1 MVLISILLLMVAI
14 CGASVALARTP
25 GRQVMAMAA
34 NGFVLA
40 LLFMAL
46 QAPDVA
52 FSQIAVGAVVTPMMF
67 LAVLASIHM
76 NRRPQPDGEDKK

>member
-1 MVLISILLLMVAI
+1 MTLPLALLFVLVA
-14 CGASVALARTP
+14 ASGTGVVLSRRPWHQVLA
-25 GRQVMAMAA
+25 MSA
-34 NGFVLA
+34 NGMALA

-52 FSQIAVGAVVTPMMF
+52 FAEIAVGTAALPLLF

-76 NRRPQPDGEDKK
+76 DRGPQGSGDE

>member
-1 MVLISILLLMVAI
+1 MVLISILLLLAAI
-14 CGASVALARTP
+14 SGTCVALAGTP
-25 GRQVMAMAA
+25 GRQVMAMAV

-52 FSQIAVGAVVTPMMF
+52 FSQIAVGTVATPLMF

-76 NRRPQPDGEDKK
+76 NRRPQPEGDGEE